1 MYYIVYFSGYYP
13 KEKYIPY
20 DYKVRVMKI
29 LCISDLHGS
38 SNVCDKI
45 GDVDVLVVT
54 GDITHFAGRERA
66 IEVLEGLK
74 CTKKMLAVQG
84 NCDNFDVNEALV
96 ELGCGLHS
104 RGEIID
110 GIGFFG
116 LGGSDPTPFNTPQEY
131 EEDVLWDFLI
141 EGYEKIKDTKIK
153 VLVSHTPPKDT
164 KVDLAGSGHVGSVK
178 VREFVEKYQ
187 PDLVLCGHIHEAKGS
202 DKIGKTVIVNPG
214 MYRDGGAIINIE
226 MENIEVEFF

>member
-1 MYYIVYFSGYYP
+1 
-13 KEKYIPY
+13 
-20 DYKVRVMKI
+20 MKL

-38 SNVCDKI
+38 SKICDKI
-45 GDVDVLVVT
+45 DDVDAVVVT
-54 GDITHFAGRERA
+54 GDITHFEGRGRA
-66 IEVLEGLK
+66 ISVLDGLK

-84 NCDNFDVNEALV
+84 NCDNYDVNDALV

-131 EEDVLWDFLI
+131 EEDELWDFLI
-141 EGYEKIKDTKIK
+141 EGYEQVKDAAVK

-164 KVDLAGSGHVGSVK
+164 RVDLAGRGHVGSVK

-187 PDLVLCGHIHEAKGS
+187 PDLVLCGHIHEAKGQ

-214 MYRDGGAIINIE
+214 MFRDGYAIIEIE
-226 MENIEVEFF
+226 RDDIKVEFF